1 MWESL
6 IIQPFVNVLLFIYS
20 LVGNVGI
27 AIILFTLLIRLVTHP
42 LMVKQIKGAQAMQS
56 LQTDKRYIE
65 MQQKYKGNKEML
77 AQEQMKLYK
86 ELGINPF
93 ASCLPLLIQ
102 FPIIIGL
109 YQSLQ
114 IAVVT
119 SPVELLNLSKNLYP
133 GFLNLSNLIPLNS
146 QFLWMEMGL
155 PERLPVFGIGIP
167 VLAILVVITTY
178 MQSKLMATPNPD
190 PKSQSSMMSGMMN
203 IYMPFLMGWMAFT
216 LSSGLALYFVVSNLI
231 GIGQYAM
238 LGKVNWS
245 NLIPGRKPTGSVVN
259 GAGMPNPP
267 VPAPKTIETK
277 PLPPRKPIPAPGK
290 TSKSNAVKSS
300 FGGKSTKTS
309 LSRPNKGGK

>member
-1 MWESL
+1 MWEAI

-27 AIILFTLLIRLVTHP
+27 AIILFTLLMRLVTHP
-42 LMVKQIKGAQAMQS
+42 LMVQQIKGATAMQS

-86 ELGINPF
+86 ELKINPF

-119 SPVELLNLSKNLYP
+119 SPIELLNLSKNLYP
-133 GFLNLSNLIPLNS
+133 GFLSLSNLIPLNS

-155 PERLPVFGIGIP
+155 PERLPIFGVGIP

-190 PKSQSSMMSGMMN
+190 PKSQSSMMTGMMN

-231 GIGQYAM
+231 GIGQYAL
-238 LGKVNWS
+238 LGKVNWA
-245 NLIPGRKPTGSVVN
+245 NLIPGRKPTGPVVN
-259 GAGMPNPP
+259 GAGMSNS
-267 VPAPKTIETK
+267 AAQTPKLIETK
-277 PLPPRKPIPAPGK
+277 PLPPRKPTVTPGK
-290 TSKSNAVKSS
+290 TSKSSAVKSS

-309 LSRPNKGGK
+309 LSKPTKGGK

>member
-1 MWESL
+1 MWESI
-6 IIQPFVNVLLFIYS
+6 IIQPFVNVLLFINS
-20 LVGNVGI
+20 IVGNVGI

-42 LMVKQIKGAQAMQS
+42 LMVQQIKGATAMQR

-65 MQQKYKGNKEML
+65 MQQKYKGDKERL

-86 ELGINPF
+86 ELKINPF

-114 IAVVT
+114 IAMVA
-119 SPVELLNLSKNLYP
+119 SPLELLNLSRNLYP
-133 GFLNLSNLIPLNS
+133 GFLSLSNLIPLNS

-155 PERLPVFGIGIP
+155 PERLPIFGIGIP

-178 MQSKLMATPNPD
+178 MQSKLMATPSPD
-190 PKSQSSMMSGMMN
+190 PKSQSNMMTSMMN

-231 GIGQYAM
+231 SIGQYAL
-238 LGKVNWS
+238 LGKINWS
-245 NLIPGRKPTGSVVN
+245 NLIPGRKPTGPVVN
-259 GAGMPNPP
+259 GAGISTSAPST
-267 VPAPKTIETK
+267 PKTIEAR
-277 PLPPRKPIPAPGK
+277 PIPPRKPALPTGK
-290 TSKSNAVKSS
+290 TSKTSAVKSS

-309 LSRPNKGGK
+309 LSKTSKGGR

>member
-1 MWESL
+1 MWDAL

-27 AIILFTLLIRLVTHP
+27 AIILFTLLIRLITHP
-42 LMVKQIKGAQAMQS
+42 LMVQQIKGAQAMQS

-65 MQQKYKGNKEML
+65 MQQKYKNDKERL

-86 ELGINPF
+86 ELKINPF

-119 SPVELLNLSKNLYP
+119 SPLELLKLSNNLYP
-133 GFLNLSNLIPLNS
+133 GFLSLSNLIPLNS
-146 QFLWMEMGL
+146 RFLWMEMGM

-190 PKSQSSMMSGMMN
+190 PKSQTNMMTSMMN

-216 LSSGLALYFVVSNLI
+216 LSSGLALYFVVSNVI
-231 GIGQYAM
+231 GIGQYAL

-245 NLIPGRKPTGSVVN
+245 NLIPGRKAVGPTIASAN
-259 GAGMPNPP
+259 TPINTPPPPPKPAPAKTLNPP
-267 VPAPKTIETK
+267 RP
-277 PLPPRKPIPAPGK
+277 PLPGK
-290 TSKSNAVKSS
+290 TSKTSAVKSS
-300 FGGKSTKTS
+300 FGGKSTKTKVS
-309 LSRPNKGGK
+309 KTK

>member
-1 MWESL
+1 MWEAI

-42 LMVKQIKGAQAMQS
+42 LMVQQIKGAQAMQS

-65 MQQKYKGNKEML
+65 MQQKYKTDKERL

-86 ELGINPF
+86 ELKINPF

-119 SPVELLNLSKNLYP
+119 SPLELLKLSQNLYP
-133 GFLNLSNLIPLNS
+133 GFLSLSNLIPLNS

-190 PKSQSSMMSGMMN
+190 PKSQTSMMTGMMN

-216 LSSGLALYFVVSNLI
+216 LSSGLALYFVVSNVI
-231 GIGQYAM
+231 GIGQYAL

-245 NLIPGRKPTGSVVN
+245 NLIPGRKASGPTV
-259 GAGMPNPP
+259 AGPNTPINTPPPPPKPAPAKTLNPP
-267 VPAPKTIETK
+267 RP
-277 PLPPRKPIPAPGK
+277 PLPGK
-290 TSKSNAVKSS
+290 TSKTSAVKSS
-300 FGGKSTKTS
+300 FGSKSTKT
-309 LSRPNKGGK
+309 KVTKTK